1 MDNMCEMLPW
11 VNEKGET
18 IGCISRSEA
27 HGGSFKLHPVVHLHL
42 FNSNGELFLQKR
54 PEWKDVQPGKWDT
67 STGGHI
73 SYNEDIRGALFR
85 EVNEELGITN
95 FEPNFVGSYIFES
108 KVERELIY
116 AFKTVY
122 NGIVTPSAEELAG
135 GRFWTVD
142 EIVGAVG
149 KGVLTPNFESEFQR
163 FFLCK
168 H

>member
-18 IGCISRSEA
+18 IGCISRMEA

-42 FNSNGELFLQKR
+42 FNGKGELFLQKR

-73 SYNEDIRGALFR
+73 NYSEDIRGALFR
-85 EVNEELGITN
+85 EVSEELGITN
-95 FEPNFVGSYIFES
+95 FEPSFVGSYIFES
-108 KVERELIY
+108 KVEREFIY

-135 GRFWTVD
+135 GRFWTID
-142 EIVGAVG
+142 EIVDAVG

-163 FFLCK
+163 FFLCR

>member
-11 VNEKGET
+11 VNEKGDT
-18 IGCISRSEA
+18 IGCISRREA

-42 FNSNGELFLQKR
+42 FNGNGELFLQKR

-73 SYNEDIRGALFR
+73 SYNEDIRDALFR
-85 EVNEELGITN
+85 EVSEELGITN

-122 NGIVTPSAEELAG
+122 NGTVTPSAEELAG
-135 GRFWTVD
+135 GQFWTVD

>member
-18 IGCISRSEA
+18 IGCISRREA

-42 FNSNGELFLQKR
+42 FNGKGELFLQKR

-73 SYNEDIRGALFR
+73 NYNEDTRDALFR
-85 EVNEELGITN
+85 EVSEELGITN
-95 FEPNFVGSYIFES
+95 FEPTFVGSYIFES

-135 GRFWTVD
+135 GRFWTID

-163 FFLCK
+163 FFLCR

>member
-18 IGCISRSEA
+18 IGCISRREA

-42 FNSNGELFLQKR
+42 FNGNGELFLQKR

-73 SYNEDIRGALFR
+73 SYNEDMRDALFR
-85 EVNEELGITN
+85 EVSEELGITN

-108 KVERELIY
+108 KVEREFIY

-122 NGIVTPSAEELAG
+122 NGTVTPSAEELAG
-135 GRFWTVD
+135 GRFWTVE